1 MDYLEQSQA
10 AGRQVMP
17 DLARAIAL
25 IGIAV
30 VNVAVISYPLMG
42 GYIHGGLNTSIDNF
56 AYFLVNSLFLMKFYT
71 LFFFMFGV
79 GFAFQMKSAART
91 DAGFTGRYF
100 RRIIGLLILG
110 LFNIALLYQGD
121 ILVLYAILGSLLFLF
136 RKASTRTLM
145 KWGVGFFVLQILVFL
160 GITVGVYLGQK
171 YTPDDMALEAV
182 KMAET
187 VVRSHAV
194 YGFGSFTEAIA
205 LRLQEWSEIIR
216 IGIFLDGPG
225 AMAFFLFGFAAVKS
239 NVISNAQAST
249 WRRFRRTFL
258 PIGLIGSAIGAY
270 VQSLSGE
277 MLNPVSML
285 GMSLIAFFALFST
298 AGYLGLIAKWAS
310 GPATKVKLF
319 MARGGTATLT
329 AYLLQGL
336 LLSLIFNAYGLGL
349 FAKLDAVYCILI
361 ALAVSVFTII
371 LASLWRAKFARGPFE
386 YGLRK
391 FTYLGN
397 RQV

>member
-1 MDYLEQSQA
+1 VDYLEQSQA

-30 VNVAVISYPLMG
+30 VNVA
-42 GYIHGGLNTSIDNF
+42 GGLNTSIDNF

-71 LFFFMFGV
+71 LFSFMFGV

-285 GMSLIAFFALFST
+285 GMSLIAFFALFFYCRLSWPDCQM
-298 AGYLGLIAKWAS
+298 GVWAS
-310 GPATKVKLF
+310 HQSKAVYGP
-319 MARGGTATLT
+319 RG
-329 AYLLQGL
+329 
-336 LLSLIFNAYGLGL
+336 YGNTDGL
-349 FAKLDAVYCILI
+349 FA
-361 ALAVSVFTII
+361 
-371 LASLWRAKFARGPFE
+371 ARIVVVA
-386 YGLRK
+386 
-391 FTYLGN
+391 N
-397 RQV
+397 I

>member
-1 MDYLEQSQA
+1 
-10 AGRQVMP
+10 
-17 DLARAIAL
+17 
-25 IGIAV
+25 
-30 VNVAVISYPLMG
+30 
-42 GYIHGGLNTSIDNF
+42 
-56 AYFLVNSLFLMKFYT
+56 
-71 LFFFMFGV
+71 
-79 GFAFQMKSAART
+79 
-91 DAGFTGRYF
+91 
-100 RRIIGLLILG
+100 
-110 LFNIALLYQGD
+110 
-121 ILVLYAILGSLLFLF
+121 
-136 RKASTRTLM
+136 
-145 KWGVGFFVLQILVFL
+145 
-160 GITVGVYLGQK
+160 
-171 YTPDDMALEAV
+171 
-182 KMAET
+182 
-187 VVRSHAV
+187 
-194 YGFGSFTEAIA
+194 
-205 LRLQEWSEIIR
+205 
-216 IGIFLDGPG
+216 
-225 AMAFFLFGFAAVKS
+225 MAFFLFGFAAVKS

-386 YGLRK
+386 YGFRK